1 MCGDVQISNMADLD
15 RPGRAYEMVVAAAC
29 DLGTLTGKDV
39 GCTSA
44 ELGKIGKLETMQ
56 PASWCETG

>member
-1 MCGDVQISNMADLD
+1 MADLD
-15 RPGRAYEMVVAAAC
+15 RPGRAYETVVAAAC